1 MTLDALPRCCSPIH
15 SGSSLA
21 LAVPGSTP
29 VFAGPGRR
37 ITGTSLISSGRV
49 PWTTA
54 MLWG

>member
-21 LAVPGSTP
+21 VPSSTP
-29 VFAGPGRR
+29 VIAGPGRR